1 MEYRKVA
8 VIGTGVIGASWA
20 TCFLSRG
27 LQVMASDPAPG
38 AEGRLRAL
46 VAQQWAGA
54 QALGAVPGA
63 SQDNLSF
70 HADPQEA
77 VKDADFVQEN
87 GPERVDIKRQLFA
100 ELDAA
105 APDHAILASSSS
117 GIMAT
122 RFQDACAK
130 PGRVLI
136 GHPFNPPHLIPL
148 VEVVGGKL
156 TTPETIAAAMAFYAS
171 IGKHPIQINK
181 EVKGHIANRL
191 QAALWREAFGL
202 VDAGVAT
209 VEDIDAAI
217 SAGPGLRWA
226 ILGPFAN
233 LHLSGGPGGMQHLL
247 DHLGEPIDG
256 WWQDLSTITMSDII
270 KKKIAEGSDAQTA
283 SWDMAAVVAERD
295 ALLIELIRRKAELAN
310 IP

>member
-1 MEYRKVA
+1 MDYRKVA

-20 TCFLSRG
+20 TCFLARG
-27 LQVMASDPAPG
+27 LRVAASDPAPG
-38 AEGRLRAL
+38 AEDRLRAL

-54 QALGAVPGA
+54 QALGSAPGA

-70 HADPQEA
+70 HADPQDA
-77 VKDADFVQEN
+77 VKDVDFVQEN
-87 GPERVDIKRQLFA
+87 GPERVDIKRRLFA
-100 ELDAA
+100 ALDAA
-105 APDHAILASSSS
+105 APNHAILASSSS
-117 GIMAT
+117 GIMASQ
-122 RFQDACAK
+122 FQDACAT

-148 VEVVGGKL
+148 VEVVGGER
-156 TTPETIAAAMAFYAS
+156 TTPQAIAGAMAFYES
-171 IGKHPIQINK
+171 VGKRPIRINK

-233 LHLSGGPGGMQHLL
+233 LHLSGGPGGMQHFL

-256 WWQDLSTITMSDII
+256 WWEDLSDIRMSDAI
-270 KKKIAEGSDAQTA
+270 KKKIAEGSDAQTKA
-283 SWDMAAVVAERD
+283 WNMAAVVAERD